1 MVATATAKKKVNVK
15 AARKS
20 GTVNRA
26 GAGKT
31 RTKASTAKPLSSSD
45 VEAVVHRVIDERSMV
60 TRVRETAVPVFSVV
74 FEGLQN
80 IANSVWSFCGK
91 VYTTCRDALTAM
103 YHWLGAQMHAAAG
116 QSKTAYEQ
124 LRELVGS
131 MSMESASTAVVSLMA
146 TAAALGIA
154 IVTGG
159 AVGVAMTGVATNLGA
174 SAAVAQVTSVVFA
187 SISAVCVAEVTY
199 ALSIAGLSDQLLAAA
214 MIEAEAKDRAAKA
227 KAIVVNAVKVA
238 PVGA

>member
-1 MVATATAKKKVNVK
+1 MVATAKKKVNVK

-31 RTKASTAKPLSSSD
+31 RTKASTAKPLTSSD
-45 VEAVVHRVIDERSMV
+45 VEAVVHRIIDERSV
-60 TRVRETAVPVFSVV
+60 VARVRETTIPVISVV

-91 VYTTCRDALTAM
+91 LYTTVRDALVAM
-103 YHWLGAQMHAAAG
+103 YNYLGEMAQVASG
-116 QSKTAYEQ
+116 QAKKAYGQ

-131 MSMESASTAVVSLMA
+131 MSMETASDTVVKLMA
-146 TAAALGIA
+146 TAAAVGLAIVVGTAVGGAMAGIA
-154 IVTGG
+154 TG
-159 AVGVAMTGVATNLGA
+159 LGA
-174 SAAVAQVTSVVFA
+174 SAAVAEVTSVMFA
-187 SISAVCVAEVTY
+187 AITACCVGEVTF
-199 ALSIAGLSDQLLAAA
+199 ALAVAGLSDQLLAASL
-214 MIEAEAKDRAAKA
+214 IEAEAKDRAA